1 MGTLPQKVLME
12 LSLRQKL
19 QPRERNCTG
28 QQENLLKNLTVT
40 GNFPYVFFTSQ
51 RFLNATKQI

>member
-19 QPRERNCTG
+19 QPRERNCIG
-28 QQENLLKNLTVT
+28 QQENLLKNLMVT

>member
-1 MGTLPQKVLME
+1 ME

-19 QPRERNCTG
+19 QPRERNCIG
-28 QQENLLKNLTVT
+28 QQENLLKNLMVT

-51 RFLNATKQI
+51 RFLNAAKQI